1 MKRNITE
8 NLKDSTRRK
17 WMENDKAL
25 EKIKEMK
32 KTVMIIKEL
41 SAYNI

>member
-1 MKRNITE
+1 MKKNIAE

-17 WMENDKAL
+17 WMENDKTL
-25 EKIKEMK
+25 EKIGEM